1 MLNIRMAIPV
11 RAAPA
16 MMPEAVGTLYSRDL
30 ALKRWSAA
38 QPSTAPVKKRK
49 ESFHWMAQ
57 ARPKPMGGGAIFLSR
72 EYSGE

>member
-1 MLNIRMAIPV
+1 MLNIRMAIPE

-49 ESFHWMAQ
+49 ESFHWMA
-57 ARPKPMGGGAIFLSR
+57 
-72 EYSGE
+72 